1 MTKNLLNKI
10 THLCCLI
17 IIILLF
23 SACSN
28 NISKN
33 VQQYNNNIVLGDSI
47 LLNWNFKSADSVY
60 IDKLNKNF
68 NNVDSIFVTPKQNT
82 TYNIYGYTS
91 KEETYKIQWNVKVI
105 NYLKSGFDI
114 FDLTNLK
121 HSNIRSNYLL
131 GVTNSSTISTI
142 KIVGIEN
149 LDSITTIKF
158 IPLDKFGN
166 FISEINFKDTSLIS
180 YITLNTNKSTSIP
193 IDNISE
199 KKIFFFDTNKI
210 NFYFCVDNSQASN
223 RTEIYNQ
230 LSILS
235 KHYNLSDN
243 YFITYFNQNTN
254 KILPILKDTNNHFM
268 PFIYSTQSGINAT
281 NKALYNLINSINK
294 STTCKNKIILITQG
308 ADNASLLHTE
318 QEISNLAKNK
328 NIQIYII
335 VIGTTIPTYNFE
347 YITNTT
353 GGKLYLLDK
362 SDIFNLYNLIHEII
376 FSQKFYYRINIK
388 ENFLSKKELILNLSI
403 KDINNVDTTYDNY
416 TIPLEAPETFA
427 NYKTLALFNGKTT
440 KVQEEYYSNLKFL
453 ADTLNKNPD
462 LIIKLIGHTFI
473 KNSTQNECN
482 KIALSRAQ
490 NTRRKIIEFGA
501 NPSQIRIAS
510 ESNYSPIYLQPTED
524 WQELYNNRVELF
536 WIIPSEQPY
545 EIMAGIVN
553 SENIAKKEIDI
564 YEKYGYKAYYERINI
579 EEKPFYRIFIWGYS
593 TELEAIKTKEKLIK
607 LFNRDFKIR

>member
-199 KKIFFFDTNKI
+199 KKTFFFDTNKI

-403 KDINNVDTTYDNY
+403 KDINNADTTYDNY

>member
-199 KKIFFFDTNKI
+199 KKTFFFDTNKI